1 MWLNPEEVLLKNAL
15 KLWVTERSNDFFL
28 LQRRRGHG
36 ERTSRITGLLV
47 GALDTVLDSNARVTP
62 FRILLQVPG
71 SQVSWVIASGAAAE
85 EVNKHWD
92 WLVHNLLHS
101 LSVFEN
107 KEDAAGFV
115 KGKVKGLIAEEARGR
130 QAAQEEDPEKF
141 REALLKFERHFSL
154 PPSEKLVT
162 FFSCCCWKG
171 RVPRQ
176 GFLYL
181 SINHMAFYSFL
192 LGKEVKFVIP
202 WAEVTQLERLST
214 ALMTEAIRVTTRQ
227 RQREFSMFLNLDEA
241 FGLICQL
248 ADITLRRLLDS
259 EGLELDRVLQQPA
272 QITKRVLEEQA
283 LRDYVLALFRLPR
296 AEMLHEVAA
305 CSVWTPHARCHTAG
319 TLYTTDSYLCF
330 CSREEGSCVLLI
342 PLSEVLSIE
351 KAESTSPL
359 PNPVIVSVRSKKAF
373 QLIELQDRD
382 ELVENMNCRLRA
394 VQWKQS
400 VFRSRKDSRGS
411 VSSSTPWTL
420 YTTDSYLCFCSREE
434 GSCVLLIP
442 LSEVL
447 SIEKAESTSPLP
459 NPVIVSVRSKK
470 AFQLI
475 ELQDRDELVE
485 NMNCR
490 LRAVQWKQSVFRS
503 RKDSRGSVSSSTP
516 YYTFYYDSGLS
527 DEEEIEEQVLR
538 NTVNSEALMTAF
550 HHNQPGTNGNKS
562 MEEVKEKL
570 WESHF
575 SEFGRGVHMFRTEKI
590 QKLVAM
596 GIPESLR
603 GELWMTFSDACSELE
618 SHQGYYAS
626 LVQKSMG
633 QNNLATEEIERDLHR
648 SLPDHPAFQNPTG
661 IAALR
666 RVLTAY
672 AHRNPKIGY
681 CQSMNI
687 LASVLLLY
695 AREEEAFWLLVAV
708 CERMLPDYFN
718 RRVIGAQVD
727 QSVFEELIRE
737 RLPELAEQV
746 PDLSTLS
753 SVSLSWFLTIFLSVL
768 PFLSAVCVVDCFFF
782 QGIKAIFQLGLAVL
796 EANTAPLSACTDDG
810 QALMILTSFLEQVG
824 SEESPVVVSSPPAEE
839 NSCSDTNPAAAR
851 PINIT
856 DLLTDA
862 FEKFKDL
869 SVRHIE
875 RLRCLHRVQVL
886 QAHEDTIKENAI
898 RLVTPEVSLS
908 PEHLSDI
915 YDLFKTEHFI
925 SLYWGDCCSAAAAE
939 AAAWQHS
946 DSSRSFVE
954 RQYRVD
960 RAQFKSLYGLLAPWP
975 SVTNQHSD
983 TLANRT
989 FTLLDQNC
997 DSLVTFRE
1005 FACWLDT
1012 LFCQELSDKIRLLYR
1027 LHIPPALTENEDELA
1042 LRSPLLSTSRPLYV
1056 EKETAGGDEE
1066 VRDYQEQLK
1075 QMLRDLSKEKQKDVD
1090 KPLPLMNQREFIQF
1104 CKTLYSMF
1112 HNDPEENLLFQA
1124 IATVTSLVLQIGEAS
1139 HRQTKGSEVSSQEEV
1154 TAARRSEA
1162 VDSSTGPAA
1171 ESEWTVSYAQILA
1184 SLLTEQSLV
1193 NFFEKTLDLS
1203 AKISEAK
1210 DNQYQ
1215 QRAGLLSLQ
1224 HRTR

>member
-36 ERTSRITGLLV
+36 EATSRITGLLV
-47 GALDTVLDSNARVTP
+47 GALDTVLDSSARVTP

-71 SQVSWVIASGAAAE
+71 SQISWVIASGAVIE

-107 KEDAAGFV
+107 KEDAASFV
-115 KGKVKGLIAEEARGR
+115 KGKVKGLIAEEVRSR
-130 QAAQEEDPEKF
+130 QAAQEEDPTKF
-141 REALLKFERHFSL
+141 REALLKFERHFGL
-154 PPSEKLVT
+154 PSSEKLVT
-162 FFSCCCWKG
+162 YYSCCCWKG

-181 SINHMAFYSFL
+181 SINHVAFYSFL

-202 WAEVTQLERLST
+202 WAEVTWLERVSS
-214 ALMTEAIRVTTRQ
+214 ALMTEAIRISTRQ

-241 FGLICQL
+241 FGVIGQL
-248 ADITLRRLLDS
+248 VDIALRRLLDS
-259 EGLELDRVLQQPA
+259 EGLELDQTLQQPA
-272 QITKRVLEEQA
+272 RITKRVLEEQA

-296 AEMLHEVAA
+296 AEKLHEVVS

-330 CSREEGSCVLLI
+330 SSREEGSCLLLI

-359 PNPVIVSVRSKKAF
+359 PNPVIVSIRTKKAF

-382 ELVENMNCRLRA
+382 ELVESMNSRLRA
-394 VQWKQS
+394 LHWKQS
-400 VFRSRKDSRGS
+400 MFRRKKDGR
-411 VSSSTPWTL
+411 
-420 YTTDSYLCFCSREE
+420 R
-434 GSCVLLIP
+434 
-442 LSEVL
+442 
-447 SIEKAESTSPLP
+447 
-459 NPVIVSVRSKK
+459 SVRSP
-470 AFQLI
+470 
-475 ELQDRDELVE
+475 
-485 NMNCR
+485 
-490 LRAVQWKQSVFRS
+490 
-503 RKDSRGSVSSSTP
+503 TP
-516 YYTFYYDSGLS
+516 YYTFYYDTACS
-527 DEEEIEEQVLR
+527 DEEEVEEQVLR

-550 HHNQPGTNGNKS
+550 QHNQPGTNGNKS
-562 MEEVKEKL
+562 MEPVKERL
-570 WESHF
+570 WEDHF
-575 SEFGRGVHMFRTEKI
+575 SEFGRGVHMFRTDKI
-590 QKLVAM
+590 QRLVAM

-603 GELWMTFSDACSELE
+603 GELWMMLSDASSELE

-633 QNNLATEEIERDLHR
+633 HSNLATEEIERDLHR

-695 AREEEAFWLLVAV
+695 AKEEEAFWLLVAV

-753 SVSLSWFLTIFLSVL
+753 SVSLSWFLTLFLSVL
-768 PFLSAVCVVDCFFF
+768 PFHSAVCVVDCFFF
-782 QGIKAIFQLGLAVL
+782 QGIKHIFQLGLAVL
-796 EANTAPLSACTDDG
+796 DANSAQLSASTDDG
-810 QALMILTSFLEQVG
+810 QALMILTSFLDQVG
-824 SEESPVVVSSPPAEE
+824 NEESPCVPSSPPAAEE
-839 NSCSDTNPAAAR
+839 SSCGDPDVPAVGHM
-851 PINIT
+851 NIT
-856 DLLTDA
+856 DLINESFDKFGNLT
-862 FEKFKDL
+862 
-869 SVRHIE
+869 VRHIE

-886 QAHEDTIKENAI
+886 QAHEDTTKENTL
-898 RLVTPEVSLS
+898 RVVTADVSIS
-908 PEHLSDI
+908 PENLSDI

-925 SLYWGDCCSAAAAE
+925 SLYWGDRSSAAAAE
-939 AAAWQHS
+939 AAAWQYRDVS
-946 DSSRSFVE
+946 NRSFVE
-954 RQYRVD
+954 RQYRLD
-960 RAQFKSLYGLLAPWP
+960 RPQFKSLYALLAPWP
-975 SVTNQHSD
+975 AGANQHTD

-989 FTLLDQNC
+989 FTLLDPDRSN
-997 DSLVTFRE
+997 LVTFKE
-1005 FACWLDT
+1005 FANWLDT
-1012 LFCQELSDKIRLLYR
+1012 LYSEELNEKIRLLYR
-1027 LHIPPALTENEDELA
+1027 LHIPPALTESEDDPSLMK
-1042 LRSPLLSTSRPLYV
+1042 SPLVSTNRPLYV
-1056 EKETAGGDEE
+1056 NLPPDGEDE
-1066 VRDYQEQLK
+1066 VKDYQDQMK
-1075 QMLRDLSKEKQKDVD
+1075 QMLQDLAKEKEKDVE

-1112 HNDPEENLLFQA
+1112 HGDPGENDLFQA
-1124 IATVTSLVLQIGEAS
+1124 IATVTSLVLQIGEVG
-1139 HRQTKGSEVSSQEEV
+1139 HRGQSSGSEVGSQEEAKAAGSKQV
-1154 TAARRSEA
+1154 TAA
-1162 VDSSTGPAA
+1162 DGSSGDGSLAA
-1171 ESEWTVSYAQILA
+1171 DSEWTVSYAQILA
-1184 SLLTEQSLV
+1184 SLLTEQALV
-1193 NFFEKTLDLS
+1193 NFFEKPVDLT
-1203 AKISEAK
+1203 AKIAEAK
-1210 DNQYQ
+1210 ENQYQ
-1215 QRAGLLSLQ
+1215 QRASLLSAQ
-1224 HRTR
+1224 QATR

>member
-36 ERTSRITGLLV
+36 EPTSRITGLLV

-71 SQVSWVIASGAAAE
+71 SQVSWVIASGAAIE

-107 KEDAAGFV
+107 KEDAASFV
-115 KGKVKGLIAEEARGR
+115 KGKVKGLIAEDARGR

-154 PPSEKLVT
+154 PSSEKLVT
-162 FFSCCCWKG
+162 FYSCCCWKG

-202 WAEVTQLERLST
+202 WAEVMQLERVST
-214 ALMTEAIRVTTRQ
+214 TLMTEAIRVTTRQ
-227 RQREFSMFLNLDEA
+227 RQREFSMFLNLDET
-241 FGLICQL
+241 FGVISQL

-272 QITKRVLEEQA
+272 RITKRILEEQA
-283 LRDYVLALFRLPR
+283 LREYVLALFRLPR
-296 AEMLHEVAA
+296 AEMLHEVVS

-330 CSREEGSCVLLI
+330 SSREEGSCILLI

-359 PNPVIVSVRSKKAF
+359 PNPVIVSVRTKKAF

-382 ELVENMNCRLRA
+382 ELVENMNSRLRA
-394 VQWKQS
+394 LQWKQS
-400 VFRSRKDSRGS
+400 MFRSKKDSRSRS
-411 VSSSTPWTL
+411 VVSYWSRTRNINGAFINVST
-420 YTTDSYLCFCSREE
+420 CEFICA
-434 GSCVLLIP
+434 CC
-442 LSEVL
+442 
-447 SIEKAESTSPLP
+447 
-459 NPVIVSVRSKK
+459 
-470 AFQLI
+470 Q
-475 ELQDRDELVE
+475 
-485 NMNCR
+485 
-490 LRAVQWKQSVFRS
+490 
-503 RKDSRGSVSSSTP
+503 
-516 YYTFYYDSGLS
+516 
-527 DEEEIEEQVLR
+527 
-538 NTVNSEALMTAF
+538 
-550 HHNQPGTNGNKS
+550 S
-562 MEEVKEKL
+562 METVKERL
-570 WESHF
+570 WEDHF
-575 SEFGRGVHMFRTEKI
+575 SEFGRSVHMFRTGKI

-603 GELWMTFSDACSELE
+603 GELWMTFSDASSELE

-633 QNNLATEEIERDLHR
+633 QSNLATEEIERDLHR

-695 AREEEAFWLLVAV
+695 AKEEEAFWLLVAV

-753 SVSLSWFLTIFLSVL
+753 SVSLSWFLTLFLSVL
-768 PFLSAVCVVDCFFF
+768 PFSSAVCVVDCFFF

-796 EANTAPLSACTDDG
+796 EANAAQLSACTDDG
-810 QALMILTSFLEQVG
+810 QALMILTGFLDQVG
-824 SEESPVVVSSPPAEE
+824 NEESPCVASSSPPEE
-839 NSCSDTNPAAAR
+839 NSCSDFTLPAVGQ
-851 PINIT
+851 INIT
-856 DLLTDA
+856 ALISES
-862 FEKFKDL
+862 FEKFRDL
-869 SVRHIE
+869 TVRQIE
-875 RLRCLHRVQVL
+875 RLRCLHRIQVL
-886 QAHEDTIKENAI
+886 QAHEDTIKENAL
-898 RLVTPEVSLS
+898 RLVTPDVSIS
-908 PEHLSDI
+908 HEDLSDI
-915 YDLFKTEHFI
+915 YDLFKVSFLFSFFFFFTNKP
-925 SLYWGDCCSAAAAE
+925 
-939 AAAWQHS
+939 AAWQYS

-960 RAQFKSLYGLLAPWP
+960 RPQFKSLYGLLAPWP
-975 SVTNQHSD
+975 SDQHGD

-989 FTLLDQNC
+989 FTLLDQDC
-997 DSLVTFRE
+997 DNLVTFKE
-1005 FACWLDT
+1005 FASWLDT
-1012 LFCQELSDKIRLLYR
+1012 LYCEELNEKIRLLYR
-1027 LHIPPALTENEDELA
+1027 LHIPPALTENEEDSSLK
-1042 LRSPLLSTSRPLYV
+1042 SPLLSTNRPLYV
-1056 EKETAGGDEE
+1056 NKEPSGRDDE
-1066 VRDYQEQLK
+1066 VQDYQEQLK
-1075 QMLRDLSKEKQKDVD
+1075 QMLRDLTKEKEKDVD
-1090 KPLPLMNQREFIQF
+1090 KPLPLMNQREFIQL

-1112 HNDPEENLLFQA
+1112 HNDPEENDLFQA

-1139 HRQTKGSEVSSQEEV
+1139 HRGETKGSEVSGQEEAK
-1154 TAARRSEA
+1154 AAGQA
-1162 VDSSTGPAA
+1162 QGAAA
-1171 ESEWTVSYAQILA
+1171 ENEWTVSYAQILA
-1184 SLLTEQSLV
+1184 SLLTEQALV
-1193 NFFEKTLDLS
+1193 NFFEKPAELS

-1210 DNQYQ
+1210 NNQYQ

-1224 HRTR
+1224 QRTR